1 MEQPLITALATAQG
15 VGGIAIVRLSGAG
28 AWNAVK
34 KIFKPKAQLDWEK
47 VSGFSLHYGLIEW
60 ENKIYDEVLLAL
72 MKKEASYTREEM
84 AEIQCHGGF
93 IAARR
98 IIELLLNLG
107 AQLAAPGEFTKRAFL
122 NGRLDLSQA
131 EAVIE
136 TIEARGEKDLEFSLR
151 RLEGEKGKNYLLIR
165 NDLLNLVAQTEAVI
179 DFPEDGLDEE
189 VSKNIETQVRSMLV
203 KLDKEIKKAE
213 EGSIYREGI
222 KTVILGRTNV
232 GKSSLMNALLQEERA
247 IVTDIPGTTRDTIE
261 EKVIL
266 AGVPLSIIDTA
277 GIRETQDPV
286 EKIGVNRS
294 RDALKNCDLVLVV
307 LDSAQGF
314 TPEDKELLTAVEDK
328 KAIVLLNKC
337 DIATED
343 ENLEKA
349 LGSLPYLYIS
359 AKEGN
364 NLENLG
370 KLIEKMFLTGA
381 INESDDKWVGN
392 LRHKESFIAARYH
405 LNEVLH
411 GIAAKVPLDFQ
422 VIDLRSALDALGE
435 ISGESIST
443 EIINRIFSDFCIG
456 K

>member
-1 MEQPLITALATAQG
+1 
-15 VGGIAIVRLSGAG
+15 
-28 AWNAVK
+28 
-34 KIFKPKAQLDWEK
+34 
-47 VSGFSLHYGLIEW
+47 
-60 ENKIYDEVLLAL
+60 
-72 MKKEASYTREEM
+72 
-84 AEIQCHGGF
+84 
-93 IAARR
+93 
-98 IIELLLNLG
+98 
-107 AQLAAPGEFTKRAFL
+107 
-122 NGRLDLSQA
+122 
-131 EAVIE
+131 
-136 TIEARGEKDLEFSLR
+136 
-151 RLEGEKGKNYLLIR
+151 
-165 NDLLNLVAQTEAVI
+165 
-179 DFPEDGLDEE
+179 
-189 VSKNIETQVRSMLV
+189 
-203 KLDKEIKKAE
+203 
-213 EGSIYREGI
+213 
-222 KTVILGRTNV
+222 
-232 GKSSLMNALLQEERA
+232 
-247 IVTDIPGTTRDTIE
+247 IPGTTRDTIE

-307 LDSAQGF
+307 LDSAQGY

-405 LNEVLH
+405 LNEVLQ
-411 GIAAKVPLDFQ
+411 GIAVGVPLDFQ